1 MLVDILFYLFD
12 IKPQIGRSPWS
23 WPCKPSP
30 WPCLGLEGMNAR
42 TCSCK
47 LATCRLPLNVSAYNI
62 TSVHR
67 SSAVQAWLA
76 CDTDRE

>member
-1 MLVDILFYLFD
+1 MCRLQERHKVKKHGLHGCQFNGLL
-12 IKPQIGRSPWS
+12 
-23 WPCKPSP
+23 
-30 WPCLGLEGMNAR
+30 LGSGAHRQLGMHR
-42 TCSCK
+42 RPTCSCK
-47 LATCRLPLNVSAYNI
+47 LATCRLALNVSAYDI